1 MFKTLDKY
9 LIYIFFKKILITFSI
24 FFALI
29 FILSLLEEIE
39 FFQEFKSGLY
49 LSILASLLN
58 SPSLLLEII
67 PFIIFISCQF
77 FFIDIINSKEIEIIK
92 IKGVKNFYFIKILTL
107 SSIILSIIIL
117 IAFHPLSSKFKFLYL
132 ELKNSYSK
140 DGKYLAIQNSN
151 GLWLKDEINEESFI
165 INATNKKEQFLY
177 NVIITKFDK
186 NNNLLE
192 IISSEKVDISNKE
205 WNIFEP
211 KITSDNSKIKFL
223 DFLKFKTHFDYKK
236 IETSFNELNSLNF
249 FQLIRLKDENVKI
262 GYSTDEIELYLI
274 KNISLPLYISIL
286 VILSSVIMLNTKRNK
301 TLIFHILTGILMS
314 VIIYYINNMF
324 GVLSLTQKITLSQ
337 SIIYPLVILTIIIM
351 IGLVKINEK

>member
-186 NNNLLE
+186 NNNL
-192 IISSEKVDISNKE
+192 VN
-205 WNIFEP
+205 
-211 KITSDNSKIKFL
+211 FL
-223 DFLKFKTHFDYKK
+223 SIYFKP
-236 IETSFNELNSLNF
+236 
-249 FQLIRLKDENVKI
+249 
-262 GYSTDEIELYLI
+262 ST
-274 KNISLPLYISIL
+274 PLSC
-286 VILSSVIMLNTKRNK
+286 
-301 TLIFHILTGILMS
+301 
-314 VIIYYINNMF
+314 
-324 GVLSLTQKITLSQ
+324 
-337 SIIYPLVILTIIIM
+337 
-351 IGLVKINEK
+351 